1 MKRTRGL
8 VVHVSTAGGLLTQ
21 LILWDTLPVGRR
33 GLVFDTLREH
43 GDDEMKEED
52 AVMAGAA
59 AIAADEEAGA
69 GAMATA
75 EVAAA

>member
-1 MKRTRGL
+1 
-8 VVHVSTAGGLLTQ
+8 
-21 LILWDTLPVGRR
+21 VGRR

-43 GDDEMKEED
+43 SDDEMKEED

>member
-1 MKRTRGL
+1 
-8 VVHVSTAGGLLTQ
+8 VQ
-21 LILWDTLPVGRR
+21 LGY
-33 GLVFDTLREH
+33 LREH
-43 GDDEMKEED
+43 SDDEMKEED